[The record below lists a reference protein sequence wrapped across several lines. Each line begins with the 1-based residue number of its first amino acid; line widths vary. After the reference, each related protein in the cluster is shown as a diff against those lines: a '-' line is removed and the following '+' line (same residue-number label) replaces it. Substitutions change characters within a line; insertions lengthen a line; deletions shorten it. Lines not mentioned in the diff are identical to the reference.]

1 MYEELKY
8 WYLLDNKL
16 FWTLNG
22 SQLKQLCIITGFK
35 KAKKGEIIYFSSS
48 ELPRVFLLKKGNIKN
63 VSVDEDGNLS
73 SMLME
78 ITT

>member
-1 MYEELKY
+1 MVSA
-8 WYLLDNKL
+8 
-16 FWTLNG
+16 G
-22 SQLKQLCIITGFK
+22 SQVVLDLKREPIETIMHNYRFS

-78 ITT
+78 IIT